1 MYLQEH
7 DLLSP
12 DKLSAAV
19 DAAGA
24 EARDVRS
31 CKGYQKKSETDAA
44 GSKEA
49 DAGNRHWYKIA
60 TGVEIT
66 AGTEQAGTQREKP
79 QEKRGRRAAN
89 V

>member
-1 MYLQEH
+1 M
-7 DLLSP
+7 
-12 DKLSAAV
+12 
-19 DAAGA
+19 
-24 EARDVRS
+24 
-31 CKGYQKKSETDAA
+31 KSETDAA

-79 QEKRGRRAAN
+79 QEKRGRRVAN